1 MTGKDY
7 KKQHETSS
15 FKFSWKD
22 LWEKDYVIC
31 SQRLDD
37 GDLMKLKLFFLYL
50 CVLFFFFFSSIN
62 QMLQPGNIICLG
74 QLSHAHHV
82 PPKNLV
88 SSVICHI

>member
-1 MTGKDY
+1 MVGLIFYLRYDYLRSDISNMTGKDY

-15 FKFSWKD
+15 FKFPWKD

-50 CVLFFFFFSSIN
+50 CVLFFFFFFFF
-62 QMLQPGNIICLG
+62 
-74 QLSHAHHV
+74 H
-82 PPKNLV
+82 
-88 SSVICHI
+88 

>member
-50 CVLFFFFFSSIN
+50 CVLFLVFFFFFFLPLTKCYN
-62 QMLQPGNIICLG
+62 QEI
-74 QLSHAHHV
+74 
-82 PPKNLV
+82 
-88 SSVICHI
+88 